1 MNQLMVRP
9 IDDKRYSKSSQLDYV
24 MLLKKHKSPEY
35 SDALIKFT
43 LVNYHEQVSK
53 AANAFAKRVRVAVQA
68 ISDAFS
74 KKRANNHQSHGI
86 VHGGEYIISA
96 ADYRARRKLLDKHYK
111 SERLTRTTN
120 GDGEVVVTINVPTSE
135 NKDG

>member
-43 LVNYHEQVSK
+43 LVHYHEQVSK
-53 AANAFAKRVRVAVQA
+53 AANAFAKRLRVSVQA

-74 KKRANNHQSHGI
+74 KKKG
-86 VHGGEYIISA
+86 
-96 ADYRARRKLLDKHYK
+96 
-111 SERLTRTTN
+111 
-120 GDGEVVVTINVPTSE
+120 
-135 NKDG
+135 